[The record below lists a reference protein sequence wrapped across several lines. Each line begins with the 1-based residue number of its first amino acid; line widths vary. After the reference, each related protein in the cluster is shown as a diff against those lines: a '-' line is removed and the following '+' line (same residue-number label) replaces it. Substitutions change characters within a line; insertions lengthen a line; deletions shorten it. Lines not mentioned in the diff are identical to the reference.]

1 METDHYGRRRKVV
14 TSVDVYQEIRRLQR
28 DGITSQRTAAKML
41 GISRNTVKKY
51 WEGSTVP
58 WERRPYERD
67 ASVLTPEVVSFITA
81 CLDEDARERVH
92 KQRHT
97 ARRIYNRLVDE
108 LGFAGSESSI
118 RKAVHKMRM
127 ERGASES
134 FVPLYFAPGSAVQ
147 IDWGEATV
155 YMAGERQ
162 KVNLFCGRL
171 CYSCAPFV
179 IAYQRQNLESFLDA
193 LVRMMQYFNGVPR
206 EVIFD
211 NARVA
216 VKNGFGAHATA
227 QDNYSHLAAHY
238 GFKAVFCNPASG
250 NEKGLVEN
258 LVGYIRRNVCVP
270 LPRVASLEELNG
282 KLLEHCVKYL
292 NHRIEGKPAS
302 VAEMLTEERSQLHS
316 IPTYYPDISTKHY
329 PNVGRYST
337 VVVETNQYSVPC
349 GYRGVNTTV
358 KAYPN
363 HIEVWI
369 NGACVATH
377 SRLYG
382 RNQESLELTHYLPIL
397 ARKGRAIRF
406 ARPVQKLVPVSF
418 LDWMEN
424 KKLTAKQMVEMLE
437 ACQEIGYQA
446 VMQHE
451 MVTAPVPKDPVNVQP
466 VNLEQYDNLYTKGAV
481 L

>member
-1 METDHYGRRRKVV
+1 MV

-108 LGFAGSESSI
+108 LGFTGSESSI

-127 ERGASES
+127 ERGVAES
-134 FVPLYFAPGSAVQ
+134 FVPLYFAP
-147 IDWGEATV
+147 EATV

-227 QDNYSHLAAHY
+227 QDSYSHLAAHY

-369 NGACVATH
+369 NGSCVATH

-451 MVTAPVPKDPVNVQP
+451 TVTASVPKDPVNVQP

>member
-1 METDHYGRRRKVV
+1 MV

-108 LGFAGSESSI
+108 LGFTGSESSI

-127 ERGASES
+127 ERGAEES
-134 FVPLYFAPGSAVQ
+134 FVPLYFAPGSAAQ

-227 QDNYSHLAAHY
+227 QDSYSHLAAHY

-369 NGACVATH
+369 NGSCVASH

-382 RNQESLELTHYLPIL
+382 RNLESLELTHYLPIL

-451 MVTAPVPKDPVNVQP
+451 TVTASVPKDPVNVQP

>member
-1 METDHYGRRRKVV
+1 MV

-28 DGITSQRTAAKML
+28 DGVTSQRATAKML

-58 WERRPYERD
+58 WERQRYERE
-67 ASVLTPEVVSFITA
+67 ASVLTPEVVSFITT
-81 CLDEDARERVH
+81 CLDEDDRERVH

-108 LGFAGSESSI
+108 LGFTGCESSI
-118 RKAVHKMRM
+118 RKAVHRMKM
-127 ERGASES
+127 ERGATET
-134 FVPLYFAPGSAVQ
+134 FVPLYFAPGSAIQ

-155 YMAGERQ
+155 YIAGERQ

-193 LVRMMQYFNGVPR
+193 LVRMIQYFNGVPR

-227 QDNYSHLAAHY
+227 QDNYAHLAAHY

-282 KLLEHCVKYL
+282 KLLEYCVKYL

-302 VAEMLTEERSQLHS
+302 VAEMLAEERSQLHA
-316 IPTYYPDISTKHY
+316 IPAYHLDISTRHY

-349 GYRGVNTTV
+349 GYRGASTTV

-363 HIEVWI
+363 HIEIWI
-369 NGACVATH
+369 NGSCVATH
-377 SRLYG
+377 PRLYS
-382 RNQESLELTHYLPIL
+382 RNKESLELAHYLPIL

-406 ARPVQKLVPVSF
+406 ARPVQKLVPPSF
-418 LDWMEN
+418 LDWMESQQ
-424 KKLTAKQMVEMLE
+424 LTAKQMVEMLE

-446 VMQHE
+446 VMQHGI
-451 MVTAPVPKDPVNVQP
+451 VPTVAPVDSVSVQA
-466 VNLEQYDNLYTKGAV
+466 VDLKQYDRLYAKEAV